1 MKKFF
6 ENIYLF
12 SKFSS
17 SIILLLCI
25 IGILYI
31 FLLNYQ
37 KENSISKNKINFEEE
52 IKTVINKNTEQIN
65 KISNNIN
72 LNEKFLSEI
81 KKDLNNLNSQNKKN
95 NLTEIVTSIKT
106 LNENFL
112 LLSKEIENIK
122 NINLKTQNSN
132 VKNNEVNSNKGINEI
147 IDLVLIKYENS
158 INFEQE
164 LVYLSNVVGENKINI
179 IEKLYILSTDPFNG
193 YVYLNKIFDDEVNM
207 YIKNR
212 LTDNEDSFFKKIIL
226 PYLDVSP
233 TTENLITDDTIL
245 KIKEIKRNIDNK
257 KIDNAFKNLITIK
270 NYNNIFE
277 TTSSEIDKYLKFK
290 NELLSLK

>member
-1 MKKFF
+1 MKKLF

-81 KKDLNNLNSQNKKN
+81 KKDLNNLHSQNKEN

-147 IDLVLIKYENS
+147 IDLILIKYENS
-158 INFEQE
+158 LNFEQE
-164 LVYLSNVVGENKINI
+164 LVYLSNVVGENKITI
-179 IEKLYILSTDPFNG
+179 IEKLYILSTDAFNG

-207 YIKNR
+207 YIKKR

-233 TTENLITDDTIL
+233 TTENLITDDAIL
-245 KIKEIKRNIDNK
+245 KIKEIKRNINNK

-270 NYNNIFE
+270 NYNIIFQ

-290 NELLSLK
+290 NELISLK

>member
-1 MKKFF
+1 MKKLF

-81 KKDLNNLNSQNKKN
+81 KKDLNNLNSQNKEN
-95 NLTEIVTSIKT
+95 NLTEIVTSIKS

-122 NINLKTQNSN
+122 NINLKTQNLN

-147 IDLVLIKYENS
+147 IDLILIKYENS

-164 LVYLSNVVGENKINI
+164 LVYLSNVVSENKITI
-179 IEKLYILSTDPFNG
+179 IEKLYILSTDAFNG

-207 YIKNR
+207 YIKKR

-233 TTENLITDDTIL
+233 TTENQITDDTIL
-245 KIKEIKRNIDNK
+245 KIKEIKRNINNK
-257 KIDNAFKNLITIK
+257 KIDNAFKNLLTIK
-270 NYNNIFE
+270 NYNNIFQI
-277 TTSSEIDKYLKFK
+277 TSSEIDKYLKFK
-290 NELLSLK
+290 NELISLK

>member
-1 MKKFF
+1 MKKLF

-81 KKDLNNLNSQNKKN
+81 KKDLNNLHSQNKEN

-147 IDLVLIKYENS
+147 IDLILIKYENS
-158 INFEQE
+158 LNFEQE
-164 LVYLSNVVGENKINI
+164 LVYLSNVVGENKITI
-179 IEKLYILSTDPFNG
+179 IEKLYILSTDAFNG

-207 YIKNR
+207 YIKKR

-233 TTENLITDDTIL
+233 TTENLITDDAIL
-245 KIKEIKRNIDNK
+245 KIKEIKRNINNK
-257 KIDNAFKNLITIK
+257 KIDNAFKNLLTIK
-270 NYNNIFE
+270 NYNNIFQI
-277 TTSSEIDKYLKFK
+277 TSSEIDKYLKFK
-290 NELLSLK
+290 NELISLK

>member
-1 MKKFF
+1 MLKKEMKKIF

-147 IDLVLIKYENS
+147 IDLILIKYENS

-207 YIKNR
+207 YIR
-212 LTDNEDSFFKKIIL
+212 IG
-226 PYLDVSP
+226 
-233 TTENLITDDTIL
+233 
-245 KIKEIKRNIDNK
+245 
-257 KIDNAFKNLITIK
+257 
-270 NYNNIFE
+270 
-277 TTSSEIDKYLKFK
+277 
-290 NELLSLK
+290 